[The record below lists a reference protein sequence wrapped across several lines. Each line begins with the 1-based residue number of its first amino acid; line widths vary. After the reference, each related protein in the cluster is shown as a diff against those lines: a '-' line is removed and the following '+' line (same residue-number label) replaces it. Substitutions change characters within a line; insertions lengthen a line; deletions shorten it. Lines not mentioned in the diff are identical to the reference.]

1 MAVRIERPTTYY
13 RKYLKIHLRNGQQVE
28 KGCKKFFKPLVWN
41 KTANLKNMQ
50 DVQHNLSSFVMGII
64 KIKCT
69 EETDT
74 VFFSKKEKKKPL
86 TLILK
91 A

>member
-1 MAVRIERPTTYY
+1 
-13 RKYLKIHLRNGQQVE
+13 
-28 KGCKKFFKPLVWN
+28 
-41 KTANLKNMQ
+41 MQ
-50 DVQHNLSSFVMGII
+50 DMQHNLSSFVMGII